1 MTGNQIITRAKK
13 RMKDSASG
21 VDWSGFFADAIDE
34 IFSVKEWRFAR
45 GEINYIH
52 PQATF
57 EYQLNASAN
66 EKAISKMISAYC
78 ATSFTLIGGTVVPS
92 AGSCYPLSY
101 YPYAEFI
108 RDFPDHSITPNGIP
122 RYITEIVRNDG
133 TNGSTIGLY
142 PMPTSDTAVWIYS
155 DLIPSYNIDDNPLPV
170 LPRQF
175 HRMVI
180 DKVVE
185 LAAEEKGLD
194 GMSKRAEGRFAKA
207 LAQLD
212 IWDGSQPIY
221 KPRYQPARTNFL
233 QGGPKGVRYPDNFP
247 VEVSR

>member
-13 RMKDSASG
+13 RLKDSASG

-34 IFSVKEWRFAR
+34 IFSAKEWRFAR

-52 PQATF
+52 PQNSF
-57 EYQLNASAN
+57 EYQLNNSASETSIN
-66 EKAISKMISAYC
+66 KLISAYC
-78 ATSFTLIGGTVVPS
+78 ATSYTLLGGIPVPT

-101 YPYAEFI
+101 YPYAEFV
-108 RDFPDHSITPNGIP
+108 RDFPDHSITPPGIP
-122 RYITEIVRNDG
+122 RFITEIVRNDG
-133 TNGSTIGLY
+133 TNGSIIGLH
-142 PMPTSDTAVWIYS
+142 PLPTSDTAVWLYS
-155 DLIPSYNIDDNPLPV
+155 DLIPSYNIDDSPLAV

-180 DKVVE
+180 DKIVE
-185 LAAEEKGLD
+185 LAAEEKGVD

-207 LAQLD
+207 MAQLD

-221 KPRYQPARTNFL
+221 KPRYQPARSLGMF
-233 QGGPKGVRYPDNFP
+233 GGPKGVRYPDNYP